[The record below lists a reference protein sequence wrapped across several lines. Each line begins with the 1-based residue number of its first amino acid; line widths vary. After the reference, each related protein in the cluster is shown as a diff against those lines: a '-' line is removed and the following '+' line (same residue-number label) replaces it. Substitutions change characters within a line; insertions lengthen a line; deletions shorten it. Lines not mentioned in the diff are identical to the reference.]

1 MDFQH
6 FGFDMGFFVFFIFF
20 PPLFSGGKFADRVS
34 GSDGI
39 CSSLYL
45 YNASSSSFVIKNKFP

>member
-6 FGFDMGFFVFFIFF
+6 FGFDMGFFVFFSPF
-20 PPLFSGGKFADRVS
+20 LGGGEFADRVS

-45 YNASSSSFVIKNKFP
+45 YNASSSSPVIKK